1 MFFPWFCFFF
11 LSSSRPLLNITA
23 ESDLFV
29 VLLREDR
36 KEEEILELI
45 EHCPIS
51 ARSEKALPFGWQM
64 LGTVRSAE
72 ISVYLIFSPP
82 FTLGFS
88 LFYVHK
94 PPRQLI
100 SALWPLLI
108 GLWER
113 KAALAGEIT
122 HTCYFELPC
131 HFPSPCLQQLQ
142 APFCAPGLL

>member
-72 ISVYLIFSPP
+72 ISVYLISSPS